1 MADGWSVAQTYD
13 VIMSRFGRDEWQVR
27 LFSGGFLFDHI
38 LPAEFV
44 ILIGLEIRGKKQMI
58 KKMTATATPKEF
70 KYKS

>member
-1 MADGWSVAQTYD
+1 
-13 VIMSRFGRDEWQVR
+13 MSGKSGYFRG
-27 LFSGGFLFDHI
+27 GGFLFDHI